1 MQEVN
6 YMEKEKYII
15 TGATGHIG
23 NVLAR
28 KLCKQNKDVTAFV
41 LPNEDLTPIKDLN
54 LKIVYGDITDR
65 EAVFKLIEKDSIVMH
80 LAGIIDIGT
89 MQEEIIRKV
98 NVEGTKNVV
107 DACVENKAKKLIYLS
122 TVHIIDPQNEGDILV
137 EPTVFDKNKVV
148 GNYAKT
154 KLEAT
159 KYIFDACKEKGLKAS
174 VLYPSGVLGPYD
186 YKISELGQVILD
198 YMNHKLI
205 AYVKGGYNFV
215 DVRDVVDSAVNAVT
229 MGRDGEGYI
238 VSGRAVDLKELL
250 SIINKKLGR
259 KRLPPKIALWFVRM
273 FAGLSNLYYK
283 MRKKKPVFSKYSLY
297 TLNVNHNFSNEK
309 AKKELKFKPRDVVE
323 SVNDSVD
330 WFIKNK
336 PELVNFKKLN
346 IDK

>member
-1 MQEVN
+1 M
-6 YMEKEKYII
+6 EKYII

-23 NVLAR
+23 NVLTR
-28 KLCKQNKDVTAFV
+28 KLCELNKDITVFV
-41 LPNEDLTPIKDLN
+41 LPNEDVTPIKDLKV
-54 LKIVYGDITDR
+54 KIVYGDITDR
-65 EAVFKLIEKDSIVMH
+65 ESVFKLINKDSIVMH
-80 LAGIIDIGT
+80 LAGIIDIGN
-89 MQEEIIRKV
+89 MPEEIIRNV
-98 NVEGTKNVV
+98 NIGGTKNIV
-107 DACVENKAKKLIYLS
+107 DACVENKVKKLIYLS
-122 TVHIIDPQNEGDILV
+122 TVHIIDPKEEGDILV

-159 KYIFDACKEKGLKAS
+159 KYIFDACKYKGLNAT

-215 DVRDVVDSAVNAVT
+215 DVRDVVDATINAIEK
-229 MGRDGEGYI
+229 GRSGEGYI

-250 SIINKKLGR
+250 TIINKHLGR
-259 KRLPPKIALWFVRM
+259 KKLPPKIALWFVRM
-273 FAGLSNLYYK
+273 FAGLSNLYYRL
-283 MRKKKPVFSKYSLY
+283 RKKKPIFSKYSLY

-309 AKKELKFKPRDVVE
+309 AKEELDFKPRDIVE

-346 IDK
+346 LDK